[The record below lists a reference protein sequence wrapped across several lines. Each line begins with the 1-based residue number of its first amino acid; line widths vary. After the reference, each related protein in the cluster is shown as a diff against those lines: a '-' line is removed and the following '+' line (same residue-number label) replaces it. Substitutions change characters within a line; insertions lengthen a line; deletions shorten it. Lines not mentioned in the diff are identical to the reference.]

1 MARKEISQG
10 LQDTRADVGLSSEG
24 ELLVP
29 EAGVRTLSG
38 DPVPLP
44 EGVTA
49 PAATITALTVGTL
62 VFTDLP
68 TDDPEIVGALWLDGD
83 ALAVSAGPPEPEP
96 E

>member
-44 EGVTA
+44 EGMTT

-62 VFTDLP
+62 VITDLP
-68 TDDPEIVGALWLDGD
+68 TDDPEIVGALWLDGGTVT
-83 ALAVSAGPPEPEP
+83 VSAGPIEPSE